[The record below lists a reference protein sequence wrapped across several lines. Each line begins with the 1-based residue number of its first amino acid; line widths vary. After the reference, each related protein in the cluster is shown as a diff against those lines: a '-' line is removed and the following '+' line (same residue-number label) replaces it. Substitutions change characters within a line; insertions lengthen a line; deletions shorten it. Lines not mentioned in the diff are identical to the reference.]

1 MHNKIKTAAGAFCI
15 RRFIIGFLIFL
26 FSVKMGWVVRLRRI
40 LDFGFW
46 VLGFGMGEVA
56 GFPSVIFSLRF
67 ENDWVLTIRDFTILY
82 YSLFYIHYSLFTT
95 SASSREGVLV
105 LLR

>member
-1 MHNKIKTAAGAFCI
+1 
-15 RRFIIGFLIFL
+15 
-26 FSVKMGWVVRLRRI
+26 MGCEVEE
-40 LDFGFW
+40 DFGFW

-82 YSLFYIHYSLFTT
+82 YSLFYILYSLLPPPRG
-95 SASSREGVLV
+95 REY
-105 LLR
+105 

>member
-1 MHNKIKTAAGAFCI
+1 
-15 RRFIIGFLIFL
+15 
-26 FSVKMGWVVRLRRI
+26 MGWVVRLRRI

-82 YSLFYIHYSLFTT
+82 YSLFYILYSLFTT